1 MKMKRAIQNKAIKNG
16 IWLYILLFVNTVLPM
31 LTVPFVTRVLGP
43 EQYGVYTIA
52 LNWITYLTVIVVY
65 GFDLSAS
72 RRIAQGGFTEES
84 LRNYVSSV
92 IYAKMLL
99 TVISAICMLVLI
111 ICGGYS
117 DTQAGCFLILFGAV
131 IGECF
136 KQTWLFQGLQV
147 MKNITII
154 SSVARILSTVCVF
167 GFVDSEGLFI
177 YSGLY
182 SASALFVGFAGLL
195 ITRFKLNIR
204 FVKVDINEVVD
215 RLKEGFLIFTTN
227 AMSKIFAGFSI
238 TFLSVVATST
248 EVGVYS
254 AIYKI
259 PQILLSCF
267 APISQALYPFVC
279 NEYNKSYRN
288 GKTIAIKVGALVTG
302 LSVIGAIG
310 LIVFRKFVVGILF
323 GAEYILY
330 ADLLIPFLVWLCLS
344 IGNNFLG
351 TQILIASNH
360 SKEYTR
366 SFMMGLILLLFCT
379 SVFGIRYQMR
389 GVAWA
394 QVVSETVLMCGNIY
408 GVCSIKTD
416 EKK

>member
-1 MKMKRAIQNKAIKNG
+1 MKMKRVLQNKAIKNG

-43 EQYGVYTIA
+43 EKYGIYTIA
-52 LNWITYLTVIVVY
+52 LNWITYLTVIVTY

-72 RRIAQGGFTEES
+72 RRIAQGGFTEEE
-84 LRNYVSSV
+84 LRSYVSSV

-99 TVISAICMLVLI
+99 TVISAICMFVLI
-111 ICGGYS
+111 IGGGYS
-117 DTQAGCFLILFGAV
+117 GAQTGCFLILFGSV

-167 GFVDSEGLFI
+167 GFVNSEGLFI

-182 SASALFVGFAGLL
+182 SASGLFVGLVGLL
-195 ITRFKLNIR
+195 ITRFKLKIR
-204 FVKVDINEVVD
+204 FVKVDVSEVVD

-238 TFLSVVATST
+238 TFLSIVATSA

-267 APISQALYPFVC
+267 APISQAFYPFVC

-288 GKTIAIKVGALVTG
+288 GKIIAVKVGALITS
-302 LSVIGAIG
+302 LSVMGTIG
-310 LIVFRKFVVGILF
+310 LIVLRKFVVGILF

-360 SKEYTR
+360 SREYTR
-366 SFMMGLILLLFCT
+366 SFTMGLIVLLFCT
-379 SVFGIRYQMR
+379 SAFGIKYQMS

-408 GVCSIKTD
+408 GVYSIKTN
-416 EKK
+416 EK